1 MKDTNKYL
9 YIIFSVLG
17 FIFLRSSWGKI
28 TGGSFVDT
36 LAGTLGKFASKN
48 PYPFYKDF
56 LENIAIPNS
65 TIFGTLTMWG
75 EFFAGGAILAAS
87 LYLLLKPGKKLMY
100 LLLMAGLLVGAFL
113 NAIFWFAS
121 AWTSPSTDGLNLVM
135 FATQVIGLCFIRQL
149 LIGKK
154 RNG

>member
-9 YIIFSVLG
+9 YLIFSVIG

-28 TGGSFVDT
+28 TGGSFVDS

-48 PYPFYKDF
+48 PHPIYKDF
-56 LENIAIPNS
+56 LENVAIPNS

-75 EFFAGGAILAAS
+75 ELFAGSAILFS
-87 LYLLLKPGKKLMY
+87 CLYLLFNSGKKLIY
-100 LLLMAGLLVGAFL
+100 LLLLAGLLVGAFL
-113 NAIFWFAS
+113 NATFWFAS

-135 FATQVIGLCFIRQL
+135 FAVQIVGCFFVLQQVS
-149 LIGKK
+149 KK
-154 RNG
+154 K